1 VVFGGRFLGKIG
13 WEGKKMSNI
22 SNDNPNSETIVV
34 SGIARLPKEIIG
46 EGRGGCLSIELEV
59 TKDSSEIVDFSC
71 TVLSRL
77 GEKILRNALLGYEA
91 EEGIENAV
99 NQVEKRFFS
108 VIKKAT
114 IAALGDACLSYRRIQ
129 KQ

>member
-1 VVFGGRFLGKIG
+1 
-13 WEGKKMSNI
+13 MSYS

-71 TVLSRL
+71 TVISRL
-77 GEKILRNALLGYEA
+77 GEKILRNALLGYEV
-91 EEGIENAV
+91 EEGIE
-99 NQVEKRFFS
+99 QCCKPGREKVFQRNKKSNNCRSWRCTS
-108 VIKKAT
+108 VI
-114 IAALGDACLSYRRIQ
+114 
-129 KQ
+129 